1 MSETN
6 ILQGKER
13 VLVSI
18 AQNKS
23 KRTQKRAPHTIR
35 KIVLTL
41 LLLVFLLSLTLFLG
55 VVSGLIGIHFPQL
68 TGSYAVGRINYDLLD
83 PSRQEPFINNPHA
96 QRKIMVTIY
105 YPADPPANAQPAPY
119 VEGKMADLL
128 ASKAHLPAV
137 AIQLIHAHAFEHV
150 PIAQGGFPVVLFSP
164 GIGTP
169 PAEYTSTVEDVA
181 SHGYIVAVIY
191 HTYSVPFT
199 IFADGR
205 VALINDAGI
214 RSENEPT
221 GTSDAQT
228 NQDRNAI
235 GSVWVA
241 DARFTLDQL
250 TKLNIN
256 DKLLKGHLNLAEVGM
271 YGHSF
276 GGATAAEVCREDTRF
291 KACLNM
297 DGTAFTMTNS
307 SQITQPFMWMA
318 SDYSQVT
325 DSQLQQ
331 VQLTRREFNAKMQ
344 QRNKE
349 RETFVQSLKQGYVLV
364 LKGST
369 HSTYITDEALLGPV
383 VPGLGDPLATI
394 DGVRAVT
401 VINAYVAVFFDT
413 YLKQQQTNL
422 LNGDSPRYP
431 EVSLLSV
438 HNPSR

>member
-1 MSETN
+1 MSNAQANSIRTN
-6 ILQGKER
+6 
-13 VLVSI
+13 
-18 AQNKS
+18 
-23 KRTQKRAPHTIR
+23 KRTHKIR
-35 KIVLTL
+35 KIVLSIL
-41 LLLVFLLSLTLFLG
+41 LILVLLGLTLSLG
-55 VVSGLIGIHFPQL
+55 VITGLIGIHFPQL

-83 PSRQEPFINNPHA
+83 PSRKEPFLNDPHA
-96 QRKIMVTIY
+96 RREIMVTVY

-128 ASKAHLPAV
+128 ASKVHLPAI
-137 AIQLIHAHAFEHV
+137 AIQLIHAHAYENV
-150 PIAQGGFPVVLFSP
+150 PIARGSFPVVLFSP

-169 PAEYTSTVEDVA
+169 PVEYTSTVEDVA
-181 SHGYIVAVIY
+181 SHGYIVAMIY

-199 IFADGR
+199 VFADGR

-214 RSENEPT
+214 RSENEPA

-228 NQDRNAI
+228 NKDRNAI

-250 TKLNIN
+250 TKLNS
-256 DKLLKGHLNLAEVGM
+256 DDRLLKGHLDLAEVGM

-291 KACLNM
+291 KACINM
-297 DGTAFTMTNS
+297 DGTAFPMTNS
-307 SQITQPFMWMA
+307 SQIEQPFMWMA

-331 VQLTRREFNAKMQ
+331 VQLTRREFNAKIQ
-344 QRNKE
+344 QRNE
-349 RETFVQSLKQGYVLV
+349 QRETFVRSLKQGYVFV

-383 VPGLGDPLATI
+383 IPGLGDPLASI

-401 VINAYVAVFFDT
+401 VVNAYVVAFFNT

-422 LNGDSPRYP
+422 LNGNSPTYP
-431 EVSLLSV
+431 EVELSAI
-438 HNPSR
+438 HHALS

>member
-13 VLVSI
+13 VLVNN
-18 AQNKS
+18 AQNDSIRTK
-23 KRTQKRAPHTIR
+23 KRGNTIR
-35 KIVLTL
+35 KTLLSL
-41 LLLVFLLSLTLFLG
+41 LLLVFLIGLTLSLG
-55 VVSGLIGIHFPQL
+55 VISGLIGIHFPQL

-83 PSRQEPFINNPHA
+83 PSRKEPFLNNPHA
-96 QRKIMVTIY
+96 RREIMVTVY
-105 YPADPPANAQPAPY
+105 YPAHPPANAQPAPY
-119 VEGKMADLL
+119 VEGQMADRL
-128 ASKAHLPAV
+128 ASKVHLPAV
-137 AIQLIHAHAFEHV
+137 AVQLIHTHAYEQV
-150 PIAQGGFPVVLFSP
+150 PIAQGSFPVALFSP

-169 PAEYTSTVEDVA
+169 PVEYTSTVEDLA
-181 SHGYIVAVIY
+181 SHGYIVAMLY

-199 IFADGR
+199 VFADGR

-221 GTSDAQT
+221 GTSVAHT

-250 TKLNIN
+250 TKLNVD

-291 KACLNM
+291 KACINM
-297 DGTAFTMTNS
+297 DGTAFTMTSS
-307 SQITQPFMWMA
+307 SQITQPLLWMA

-349 RETFVQSLKQGYVLV
+349 RETFVQSLKLGYVLV

-383 VPGLGDPLATI
+383 VPGLGDPLATT

-401 VINAYVAVFFDT
+401 VINAYVSAFFDT

-422 LNGDSPRYP
+422 LKGDSPTYP
-431 EVSLLSV
+431 EASLLSV

>member
-1 MSETN
+1 MSETD
-6 ILQGKER
+6 ILQGKEC
-13 VLVSI
+13 VLVSNT
-18 AQNKS
+18 QNNSIRTK
-23 KRTQKRAPHTIR
+23 KRGNTIR
-35 KIVLTL
+35 KTVFS
-41 LLLVFLLSLTLFLG
+41 LLLVFLIGLTLSLG
-55 VVSGLIGIHFPQL
+55 VISGLIGIHFPQL

-83 PSRQEPFINNPHA
+83 PSRKEPFLNTPHA
-96 QRKIMVTIY
+96 RREIVVTVY

-119 VEGKMADLL
+119 VEGQMADLL
-128 ASKAHLPAV
+128 ASKVHLPAV
-137 AIQLIHAHAFEHV
+137 AVQLIHTHAYEQV
-150 PIAQGGFPVVLFSP
+150 PIAQGSFPVVLFSP

-169 PAEYTSTVEDVA
+169 PVEYTSTVEDLA
-181 SHGYIVAVIY
+181 SHGYIVAMLY

-199 IFADGR
+199 VFADGR

-235 GSVWVA
+235 GAVWVA

-250 TKLNIN
+250 TKLNS
-256 DKLLKGHLNLAEVGM
+256 DDRLLKGHLDLAEVGM

-276 GGATAAEVCREDTRF
+276 GGATAAEVCREDSRF
-291 KACLNM
+291 KACMNM

-331 VQLTRREFNAKMQ
+331 VQLTRGEFNAKMQ
-344 QRNKE
+344 QRNTE
-349 RETFVQSLKQGYVLV
+349 RETFVQGLSLGYVFV

-394 DGVRAVT
+394 NGVRAVT
-401 VINAYVAVFFDT
+401 VVNAYVAAFFDA
-413 YLKQQQTNL
+413 YLKQQQSNL

-438 HNPSR
+438 HSPSR